1 MHKEIKKEDS
11 VVEHAGRKQDQE
23 RSIDSWKQLHIY
35 VIDLFANNYVINW
48 VENHVHY
55 TGGFI
60 IFGS

>member
-11 VVEHAGRKQDQE
+11 VVEHVGHKQDQE

-55 TGGFI
+55 TGGI
-60 IFGS
+60 VIFGS